1 MVCPTPLSVNC
12 ASRACKL
19 ALSCSNIVRSTVE
32 NLGGCGVVDRE
43 VDCEDGGEASW
54 DEDAL
59 TLEVLPRG
67 DKGDV
72 ARGDVAICSQAKK
85 VKR

>member
-12 ASRACKL
+12 SSRACRL
-19 ALSCSNIVRSTVE
+19 ALSCSKIVRSTVE

-43 VDCEDGGEASW
+43 PECEDGGEASW
-54 DEDAL
+54 DDDGP
-59 TLEVLPRG
+59 TLEVLLRG

-72 ARGDVAICSQAKK
+72 AEGDVAICS
-85 VKR
+85 KRGRSKG